1 MLCSSMQEV
10 ILHSHNC
17 SIILK
22 HSRTLLFDILV
33 TYHACRSTI
42 ILKCSLVPM
51 SSQVLLTLVVLFCYF
66 LLFFS
71 SKLTVPQVE
80 RKQCMIFKHVVAH
93 PSIYRSQTIQWSH
106 SVQCL
111 HTSHVPVHTEHVW
124 PLISSLILSLLML
137 FFFSCFFFFPCV
149 MCCFQ
154 HSINKYLHKS

>member
-42 ILKCSLVPM
+42 TLKCSLVPM

-66 LLFFS
+66 LLFFFETNCTPSGKKTVHDFQTCCCTSIHLRKPDYTVKPLS
-71 SKLTVPQVE
+71 SMFTHKSCTG
-80 RKQCMIFKHVVAH
+80 AH
-93 PSIYRSQTIQWSH
+93 WTCVTFNFFP
-106 SVQCL
+106 
-111 HTSHVPVHTEHVW
+111 HTFSPHAFF
-124 PLISSLILSLLML
+124 LFML
-137 FFFSCFFFFPCV
+137 FFFFPCV
-149 MCCFQ
+149 MCIFVC
-154 HSINKYLHKS
+154 